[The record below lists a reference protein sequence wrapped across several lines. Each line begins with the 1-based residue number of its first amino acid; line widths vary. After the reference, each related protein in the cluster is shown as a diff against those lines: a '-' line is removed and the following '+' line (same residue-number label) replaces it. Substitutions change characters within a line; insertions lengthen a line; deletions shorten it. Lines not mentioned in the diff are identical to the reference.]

1 MSNFINEDGTIKWTK
16 SDITRLRKAV
26 NNFNAKRKRLIEK
39 EENYKDENK
48 IITNTIDKEYFKEIK
63 DSIITREE
71 LREYIRSL
79 RAFTKRG
86 SEELDKK
93 HYEETGQKLTI
104 WQHKEI
110 KRDIS
115 IIKPR
120 LLKELEPYK
129 EIVKGSR
136 WSFKT

>member
-26 NNFNAKRKRLIEK
+26 NNFNEKRKRLINK
-39 EENYKDENK
+39 EENFENENK

-86 SEELDKK
+86 SE
-93 HYEETGQKLTI
+93 I
-104 WQHKEI
+104 
-110 KRDIS
+110 
-115 IIKPR
+115 PAA
-120 LLKELEPYK
+120 LL
-129 EIVKGSR
+129 IV
-136 WSFKT
+136 